1 MVPGNLH
8 DFFITSGGAAGALT
22 GLLFVAISVS
32 AARLEQQNVDAQLHR
47 IRASASLTAFTNALA
62 VSLFSLIP
70 GHKVGPTASVVAAFG
85 LLFVLASL
93 VSLLSRGDWQWKM
106 ARDAGF
112 MLGLSAVFA
121 VQLYDGIDVWAH
133 PGHSG
138 SVDTIAMLVVIC
150 FLVGIARAW
159 ELIRGPE
166 IGLVQE
172 LSAFARGKP
181 GQNAKAGNPQG
192 QRS

>member
-1 MVPGNLH
+1 MVPDNLH

-32 AARLEQQNVDAQLHR
+32 AARLQQRNVDAQLHR

-70 GHKVGPTASVVAAFG
+70 GHKVGPTASVVAVFG

-93 VSLLSRGDWQWKM
+93 ASLLRRGQLQWKT

-121 VQLYDGIDVWAH
+121 VQLYDGIEVWTH
-133 PGHSG
+133 PGDSG
-138 SVDTIAMLVVIC
+138 SVETIAMLVVIC

-172 LSAFARGKP
+172 LSAFARGEP
-181 GQNAKAGNPQG
+181 GKNANAGNPEG

>member
-1 MVPGNLH
+1 MVPENVH

-32 AARLEQQNVDAQLHR
+32 AARLQQHTADAQLHR
-47 IRASASLTAFTNALA
+47 IRASASLTAFLNALA

-70 GHKVGPTASVVAAFG
+70 GHKIGPTACVVAVFG
-85 LLFVLASL
+85 LYFVLSSL
-93 VSLLSRGDWQWKM
+93 VSLLRSGNLHWKT

-112 MLGLSAVFA
+112 MVGLSAVFA
-121 VQLYDGIDVWAH
+121 VQLYDGINVWVH
-133 PGHSG
+133 PGDSG
-138 SVDTIAMLVVIC
+138 SVDTIAVLVVIC
-150 FLVGIARAW
+150 FLVGVSRAW

-172 LSAFARGKP
+172 LSALVRAKP
-181 GQNAKAGNPQG
+181 SENADTS
-192 QRS
+192 R

>member
-1 MVPGNLH
+1 MVPENVH

-32 AARLEQQNVDAQLHR
+32 AGRLQQQTFAAQLHR

-70 GHKVGPTASVVAAFG
+70 GHKIGPTACVVAVLG
-85 LLFVLASL
+85 LLFLLASL
-93 VSLLSRGDWQWKM
+93 ASLLRRGNLRWKT

-112 MLGLSAVFA
+112 MLGLSAVFV
-121 VQLYDGIDVWAH
+121 VQLYDGISVWAH
-133 PGHSG
+133 PGDSG

-150 FLVGIARAW
+150 FLVGISRAW

-172 LSAFARGKP
+172 LSAFVKGEP
-181 GQNAKAGNPQG
+181 GEKAGAGEPE
-192 QRS
+192 S

>member
-1 MVPGNLH
+1 MIPDNIH

-32 AARLEQQNVDAQLHR
+32 AGRLEQQTVDAQLHR

-70 GHKVGPTASVVAAFG
+70 GHKIGPTACIVGAAG
-85 LLFVLASL
+85 LLFVLG
-93 VSLLSRGDWQWKM
+93 SLLSLVRRGGLRWKT
-106 ARDAGF
+106 ARDTGF
-112 MLGLSAVFA
+112 LIGLSVVFV
-121 VQLYDGIDVWAH
+121 VQLYEGVDVWVH
-133 PGHSG
+133 PGNSG
-138 SVDTIAMLVVIC
+138 AVDTIAMLVVFC
-150 FLVGIARAW
+150 FLIGIARAW

-172 LSAFARGKP
+172 LSAYVREKPHQGAGDGKP
-181 GQNAKAGNPQG
+181 D
-192 QRS
+192 R

>member
-1 MVPGNLH
+1 MVPDNVH

-32 AARLEQQNVDAQLHR
+32 AARLQQRTAEAQLHR
-47 IRASASLTAFTNALA
+47 LRASASLTAFTNALT

-70 GHKVGPTASVVAAFG
+70 GHKIGPTACIVGALG

-93 VSLLSRGDWQWKM
+93 LSLLRRGNLRWKT
-106 ARDAGF
+106 AHDAGF

-121 VQLYDGIDVWAH
+121 VQFCAGISVWVH
-133 PGHSG
+133 PGDSG
-138 SVDTIAMLVVIC
+138 SVDTIAVLVVIC

-172 LSAFARGKP
+172 LSAFVRGKP
-181 GQNAKAGNPQG
+181 GENADAGEPEP
-192 QRS
+192 